1 MNTLGDFAISKSLKI
16 NIDYNNNI
24 LKYIPDNT
32 FGIFVNIKRSDKS
45 INENYKEN
53 VHGCIGYWDNEF
65 NLLTTEQLLQYIE
78 KLSIKATW
86 DDPRNRNFNNIYKD
100 SQSIYE
106 IIFMLNEIYE
116 IDDYGFCHQLNNY
129 YNNNSN
135 YGILLK
141 DINNNRSTYLPKF
154 LNNKDWN
161 YIKTTLLK
169 KSNIKSNSYQFYA
182 YNTLTIS
189 QQIYKILESDIVSFY
204 KNNYTLFINDYF
216 TKNIPYY
223 ITSDKQIIYSKD
235 DINIL
240 SFLNGVYELKNNIN
254 KETLDICDNLVE
266 NFKNKF
272 NKNRRDFKKS
282 SIFLLE
288 ILNKSDEQKISKQII
303 DYLTNVINSLDPK
316 FERYEALISIAN
328 NSDYN
333 YKDKLI
339 KNREIILKNL
349 LENDYKLED
358 IFQYNWEVKYIYT
371 LFTLSIENNENIIK
385 HGEIICSRLF
395 NILDTL
401 FQNQKIETTYLII
414 GFETLCHLL
423 IFIYK
428 NNDMKNKL
436 LNNLFYIYSL
446 LKNRY
451 NNDLGLFSFL
461 DETFKTDL
469 TYNFIN
475 GIFSLKYNINY
486 INNEN

>member
-1 MNTLGDFAISKSLKI
+1 MNTLGDFAISKSLEI
-16 NIDYNNNI
+16 NIDYNSNI

-32 FGIFVNIKRSDKS
+32 FGVFVNIKRSDKS
-45 INENYKEN
+45 INDKYKEN
-53 VHGCIGYWDNEF
+53 IHGCLGYWENDF
-65 NLLTTEQLLQYIE
+65 NLLNKEKLLEYIE
-78 KLSIKATW
+78 KLSIKSTW
-86 DDPRNRNFNNIYKD
+86 NDIRNSNFNNIYKD
-100 SQSIYE
+100 SQTTYE

-116 IDDYGFCHQLNNY
+116 IDDYGFCKELNSY
-129 YNNNSN
+129 YNNNSD

-141 DINNNRSTYLPKF
+141 DINNNKSTYLPKF

-161 YIKTTLLK
+161 YIRNTLLK
-169 KSNIKSNSYQFYA
+169 KSNIHSNSYQFYA
-182 YNTLTIS
+182 YNTLTVS
-189 QQIYKILESDIVSFY
+189 QKIYKVLESDILSFY
-204 KNNYTLFINDYF
+204 KNNYTSFINDYF
-216 TKNIPYY
+216 VKNIPYY
-223 ITSDKQIIYSKD
+223 ITSDKQIIYSKE

-240 SFLNGVYELKNNIN
+240 SFLNSVYELKNNIN

-272 NKNRRDFKKS
+272 KKNKRGFKKP

-288 ILNKSDEQKISKQII
+288 ILNKLDEEKVSKQII
-303 DYLTNVINSLDPK
+303 EYLTNVINSLDPK

-328 NSDYN
+328 NSSSN
-333 YKDKLI
+333 YKKDLI

-349 LENDYKLED
+349 LENDYKLDD

-371 LFTLSIENNENIIK
+371 LFILSIENNENIIK
-385 HGEIICSRLF
+385 HSEIICNRIF
-395 NILDTL
+395 NILDNL
-401 FQNQKIETTYLII
+401 FQNQKIETIYLII

-428 NNDMKNKL
+428 NNDMKIKL

-451 NNDLGLFSFL
+451 NNELGLFSFL
-461 DETFKTDL
+461 DGTFKTDL